1 MLARRT
7 NRQSATKEHFL
18 QVLKGFKGASYDEK
32 VSLAQAAWAHDEI
45 RASMGQFLDDSDSIV
60 RFRACFILAVISEE
74 EPQAVSAFVPKL
86 IELLRDRSDNSTSIR
101 SQAVFILLNVARQ
114 APDAIEAATAKLAHR
129 HTDYDE
135 RHVRWYWP

>member
-1 MLARRT
+1 
-7 NRQSATKEHFL
+7 
-18 QVLKGFKGASYDEK
+18 
-32 VSLAQAAWAHDEI
+32 
-45 RASMGQFLDDSDSIV
+45 MGQFLDDSDSIV